1 MFGKKKEK
9 IKEIVGNHVS
19 GLDIPNVAVSVVL
32 SQTGLKIAAPSIKKE
47 YNLTLER
54 IRNISWYNEVE
65 FEKHI
70 KSSLLGGVI
79 GTAAFGAAGAV
90 IGSRPKEK
98 EKRKVQFYLLVEY
111 PDNKI
116 ILQSEDGFAV
126 GSIVD
131 YFKKLKPESSS
142 TESIQL

>member
-1 MFGKKKEK
+1 MIGKKKEK

-54 IRNISWYNEVE
+54 IRNMSWYNEVE

-111 PDNKI
+111 PDNQI

>member
-9 IKEIVGNHVS
+9 SKEIVVNHVS
-19 GLDIPNVAVSVVL
+19 GLDIPNVSVCVTL
-32 SQTGLKIAAPSIKKE
+32 SQTGLKIAVPNLKKE
-47 YNLTLER
+47 YNLNLER
-54 IRNISWYNEVE
+54 IHNISWYNEVD

-70 KSSLLGGVI
+70 KSSLIGGVI
-79 GTAAFGAAGAV
+79 GAAAFGAAGAI

-98 EKRKVQFYLLVEY
+98 EKRKVQFYLLIEY
-111 PDNKI
+111 PDNQI

-131 YFKKLKPESSS
+131 YFKKIKPESDS